1 MIASHL
7 LPQME
12 IPKQSVRV
20 DQKQSDRDTNE
31 QTPFSFEQLL
41 NGFVESRNDQHTK
54 EQDSESLRSLEQVAA
69 FQPLAQLQEADNERM
84 GMPEQRL
91 QIVEQLVQLLEEINP
106 LESEQTEE
114 NSLEHVEQ
122 LEALLRGV
130 EQLVQAPNRSVPSG
144 ESSFTNRVETVAVIE
159 RSFRALEER
168 VETFRR
174 LHTEQSVNIEKK
186 VTRVVERLETVL
198 QTVQASLNNPT
209 VEEQQPNRS
218 YTFPSVLPGREQTVM
233 SQPELMMQQTQQR
246 LTATEQHVIQLG
258 QHASNRTVEQQFMKQ
273 FQSILAKGHLQR
285 TGAAQTL
292 TVQLRPEH
300 LGKMTVALT
309 IQQGQLEATVT
320 TATKAARDI
329 VEAQLPA
336 LRQAFVTQQL
346 QVEKVTIEDAQS
358 QQDEEESNEDHA
370 TSKER
375 EQEREETEE
384 GAFLSFEEW
393 LRESMNE
400 E

>member
-1 MIASHL
+1 VIASHL

-12 IPKQSVRV
+12 IPKQNVRV

-31 QTPFSFEQLL
+31 QPSLSFEQLL
-41 NGFVESRNDQHTK
+41 HGFVESPKEESTE
-54 EQDSESLRSLEQVAA
+54 EQDGKSFSSEKIAA
-69 FQPLAQLQEADNERM
+69 FQTLADVQAVDNERM
-84 GMPEQRL
+84 GMPDQLL
-91 QIVEQLVQLLEEINP
+91 QYVEQLVHRIEEIIQ

-114 NSLEHVEQ
+114 YGLELVEK
-122 LEALLRGV
+122 LEVLLRDI
-130 EQLVQAPNRSVPSG
+130 EQLVQTSNRPVLSG
-144 ESSFTNRVETVAVIE
+144 ESSFTNRVETVAVLE
-159 RSFRALEER
+159 RSIRTVEER

-174 LHTEQSVNIEKK
+174 LHTEQSVNAEKN

-198 QTVQASLNNPT
+198 QTVQASLNNAT

-233 SQPELMMQQTQQR
+233 SQPELLMQQTQQR
-246 LTATEQHVIQLG
+246 LTVTEQHVIQLG
-258 QHASNRTVEQQFMKQ
+258 QHASNRTVEQQFLKQ

-358 QQDEEESNEDHA
+358 QQDEEESNDGHA

-375 EQEREETEE
+375 DQEREETEE

>member
-12 IPKQSVRV
+12 IPKQHERV
-20 DQKQSDRDTNE
+20 DQKSSDHGTNE

-41 NGFVESRNDQHTK
+41 HGIVESRNDHHAE
-54 EQDSESLRSLEQVAA
+54 EQGSESLRSP
-69 FQPLAQLQEADNERM
+69 FQPLAYVQENSSERIV
-84 GMPEQRL
+84 MPEQLL
-91 QIVEQLVQLLEEINP
+91 QSIEQLLQLVEEHKP
-106 LESEQTEE
+106 LESEQSEE
-114 NSLEHVEQ
+114 NSLELVEHLESLLRNAEQ
-122 LEALLRGV
+122 LLQHPDRV
-130 EQLVQAPNRSVPSG
+130 VQSVDPF
-144 ESSFTNRVETVAVIE
+144 FTNRIEIVAVLE
-159 RSFRALEER
+159 RSIRVLEER

-174 LHTEQSVNIEKK
+174 LHTKQSTNVEKNII
-186 VTRVVERLETVL
+186 RVVERLETVL
-198 QTVQASLNNPT
+198 QTVQAPSNNVT

-218 YTFPSVLPGREQTVM
+218 YTFPSVLPGREQHVM

-258 QHASNRTVEQQFMKQ
+258 QHASNRTIEQQFMKQ
-273 FQSILAKGHLQR
+273 FQSILAKSHLQR
-285 TGAAQTL
+285 NGAAQTL

-300 LGKMTVALT
+300 LGKMNIALT
-309 IQQGQLEATVT
+309 IHQGQLEATVT

-358 QQDEEESNEDHA
+358 QHDEEESNEGHA
-370 TSKER
+370 TGNER
-375 EQEREETEE
+375 DQEREETEE
-384 GAFLSFEEW
+384 GTFLSFEEW

>member
-1 MIASHL
+1 
-7 LPQME
+7 
-12 IPKQSVRV
+12 
-20 DQKQSDRDTNE
+20 
-31 QTPFSFEQLL
+31 
-41 NGFVESRNDQHTK
+41 
-54 EQDSESLRSLEQVAA
+54 
-69 FQPLAQLQEADNERM
+69 
-84 GMPEQRL
+84 
-91 QIVEQLVQLLEEINP
+91 
-106 LESEQTEE
+106 
-114 NSLEHVEQ
+114 
-122 LEALLRGV
+122 
-130 EQLVQAPNRSVPSG
+130 
-144 ESSFTNRVETVAVIE
+144 
-159 RSFRALEER
+159 
-168 VETFRR
+168 
-174 LHTEQSVNIEKK
+174 
-186 VTRVVERLETVL
+186 
-198 QTVQASLNNPT
+198 
-209 VEEQQPNRS
+209 
-218 YTFPSVLPGREQTVM
+218 M

-285 TGAAQTL
+285 TGTAQTL

-358 QQDEEESNEDHA
+358 QHDEEESNDGHA

-375 EQEREETEE
+375 DQEREETEE